1 MVTNSGSQLG
11 MLLGGAV
18 VIETIFTL
26 PGLGRF
32 VLDSVIQRD
41 YLVFQMGILTMAS
54 GIVVVN
60 YLVDLGYKIIDPRIK
75 SGE

>member
-1 MVTNSGSQLG
+1 M
-11 MLLGGAV
+11 
-18 VIETIFTL
+18 
-26 PGLGRF
+26 
-32 VLDSVIQRD
+32 LDSVIERD